1 MNPNDIN
8 NAIPNFSDLSAMGWS
23 FFILPRGQKEPSG
36 SWKGFQ
42 SARPTPAQVADW
54 EGELANVG
62 IVTGRLSNLLV
73 IDVDSDEAQTL
84 IDGMDLPAT
93 PTVRTAK
100 GRHYY
105 FKHPA
110 IEVRNKVNL
119 QGVRLDLR
127 GEGGYVVGPGSQHP
141 DGAIYSWEVAPDDC
155 PVADLPQ
162 TVLKQLIPAAETSLV
177 TQSDGGAFVE
187 AGPFSVWI
195 NREVQDA
202 LADIRNAK
210 EGERNNTLFRSAA
223 RLANHA
229 AALELDWSHFEL
241 ALRPEAKATGMT
253 GEEVAATLQSAWSK
267 GSQTPTE
274 WLHIARNWIYVAS
287 RDRFWSPSTGQE
299 LTPRAFSM
307 NFAAANPYEK
317 GRLADILTNGG
328 LVETV
333 LDFRFEPTQPFGVIN
348 VRGEQFYNT
357 YRAPDIEAVDG
368 DCTPFIEFC
377 RYLVP
382 DDDEREHLLQMMAW
396 TIANPGEKLTY
407 ALLLQSKLH
416 GVGKSTLIEIWRS
429 LLGHR
434 NTRLTTSDEMD
445 GGYQSYIADKILVVL
460 EELNLGS
467 GITAYNRLKSM
478 ITESTVVINEKY
490 VKQREAPNLANFVF
504 LSNLDAPLFIEQ
516 DDRRFFVIDTPA
528 QKREPEYWTE
538 FHSWWRSNLGVVKAY
553 LGSLDLSGFQ
563 PKATPPMTAAKERL
577 KQQSCTPLAQALTEL
592 IEERSWPIA
601 RGVCTVGEIRTA
613 LNKAGFR
620 STTERKIAHALKEIG
635 CLSLGQ
641 VRLSDGSR
649 PTFWALL
656 STGKWQDALPA
667 EIREAFENPSHLGSM
682 EEAA

>member
-1 MNPNDIN
+1 MNTNDSN
-8 NAIPNFSDLSAMGWS
+8 EVIPEFSSLAAMGWS
-23 FFILPRGQKEPSG
+23 FVIMPRGNKSPSG
-36 SWKGFQ
+36 KWKHYQ
-42 SARPTPAQVADW
+42 SRRPTSSEVADW
-54 EGELANVG
+54 DGEIANVG
-62 IVTGRLSNLLV
+62 IITGRLSNLLV
-73 IDVDSDEAQTL
+73 IDVDSAESQAL
-84 IDGMDLPAT
+84 IDSLNLPDT
-93 PTVRTAK
+93 PVVRTAR
-100 GRHYY
+100 GHHYY
-105 FKHPA
+105 FRHPTV
-110 IEVRNKVNL
+110 EVRNKVNL
-119 QGVRLDLR
+119 RGVKLDIR
-127 GEGGYVVGPGSQHP
+127 GEGGLVVGPGSKHP
-141 DGAIYSWEVAPDDC
+141 DGAIYSWVISPKDC

-162 TVLKQLIPAAETSLV
+162 TVIDQLIPNTKSSLIAR
-177 TQSDGGAFVE
+177 SEGGGFLE

-195 NREVQDA
+195 NRETQEA
-202 LADIRNAK
+202 LEDIRNAK

-229 AALELDWSHFEL
+229 AALDLDWSHFEL
-241 ALRPEAKATGMT
+241 ALRPEALATGLT
-253 GEEVAATLQSAWSK
+253 GEEIAATLQSAWSK

-299 LTPRAFSM
+299 LAPRAFSM

-333 LDFRFEPTQPFGVIN
+333 LDFRFEPSQLSGVIN
-348 VRGEQFYNT
+348 VKGEKFYNT
-357 YRAPDIEAVDG
+357 YRAPDIEAIDG
-368 DCTPFIEFC
+368 DCTAFVEFC
-377 RYLVP
+377 QYLVP
-382 DDDEREHLLQMMAW
+382 DDDEREHLLKMIAW

-429 LLGHR
+429 LLGHQ

-528 QKREPEYWTE
+528 QKREPGYWTE
-538 FHSWWRSNLGVVKAY
+538 FHSWWRSNLGAIKAH
-553 LGSLDLSGFQ
+553 LDSIDLSEFE

-577 KQQSCTPLAQALTEL
+577 KQHSSTPLAQALTEL
-592 IEERSWPIA
+592 IDERSWPIA
-601 RGVCTVGEIRTA
+601 RGVCTVGEIRSA

-620 STTERKIAHALKEIG
+620 AITERKIAHALKEIG

-656 STGKWQDALPA
+656 SIGKWQDALPA

>member
-1 MNPNDIN
+1 MNTNDIN
-8 NAIPNFSDLSAMGWS
+8 DVIPNFSDLSAMGWS
-23 FFILPRGQKEPSG
+23 FFILPRGRKEPSG

-110 IEVRNKVNL
+110 TEVRNKVNL

-141 DGAIYSWEVAPDDC
+141 DGAIYSWEVSPEDC
-155 PVADLPQ
+155 PIADLPQ
-162 TVLKQLIPAAETSLV
+162 AVLGQLIPSCENSLV
-177 TQSDGGAFVE
+177 TQSESGDFVE
-187 AGPFSVWI
+187 AGPFSVWV
-195 NREVQDA
+195 NREVQKA

-229 AALELDWSHFEL
+229 AALNLDWSHFEL

-267 GSQTPTE
+267 GSKTPTE
-274 WLHIARNWIYVAS
+274 WLYIARNWIYVAS
-287 RDRFWSPSTGQE
+287 RDRFWSPSADQE
-299 LTPRAFSM
+299 LAPRAFSM
-307 NFAAANPYEK
+307 NFAAANPFEK

-333 LDFRFEPTQPFGVIN
+333 LDFRFDPSQPSGVIT

-382 DDDEREHLLQMMAW
+382 DNAEREHLLQMMAW

-407 ALLLQSKLH
+407 ALLLQSKQH

-429 LLGHR
+429 LLGR
-434 NTRLTTSDEMD
+434 NNTRLTTSDEMD
-445 GGYQSYIADKILVVL
+445 GGYQSYIADKVLVVL

-478 ITESTVVINEKY
+478 ITENTVVINEKY

-538 FHSWWRSNLGVVKAY
+538 FHSWWRSNLGVVKAH
-553 LGSLDLSGFQ
+553 LASLDLSEFQ
-563 PKATPPMTAAKERL
+563 PKATPPMTVAKEKL
-577 KQQSCTPLAQALTEL
+577 KRNSSTPLAQALAEL
-592 IEERSWPIA
+592 IEERSWPIS
-601 RGVCTVGEIRTA
+601 REVCTVGEIRRE
-613 LNKAGFR
+613 LSKAGFR
-620 STTERKIAHALKEIG
+620 NDTPRKISTALKEIG
-635 CLSLGQ
+635 CAPLDQ
-641 VRLSDGSR
+641 VRLTDGTR
-649 PTFWALL
+649 KTFWALIDVE
-656 STGKWQDALPA
+656 KWQGALPSA
-667 EIREAFENPSHLGSM
+667 IREAFENPSRLGSM
-682 EEAA
+682 VEAA

>member
-1 MNPNDIN
+1 MQY
-8 NAIPNFSDLSAMGWS
+8 SDNSIAKPDFASLYQNGWS

-36 SWKGFQ
+36 SWKGYQ
-42 SARPTPAQVADW
+42 NARPTPAQVADW

-110 IEVRNKVNL
+110 TEVRNKVNL
-119 QGVRLDLR
+119 KGVRLDLR

-141 DGAIYSWEVAPDDC
+141 DGAIYEWEISPDDC
-155 PVADLPQ
+155 PIADLPQ
-162 TVLKQLIPAAETSLV
+162 AVLEQLIPALDNSLV
-177 TQSDGGAFVE
+177 TQSEGGEFVE

-195 NREVQDA
+195 NREVHDA

-229 AALELDWSHFEL
+229 AALDLDWSHFEL

-287 RDRFWSPSTGQE
+287 RDRFWSPKTGQE
-299 LTPRAFSM
+299 LAPRAFSM

-333 LDFRFEPTQPFGVIN
+333 LDFRFEPSQPFGVIN
-348 VRGEQFYNT
+348 VKGEQFYNT
-357 YRAPDIEAVDG
+357 YRAPDIDAVDG
-368 DCTPFIEFC
+368 DYTPFIEFC

-382 DDDEREHLLQMMAW
+382 DDDERAHLLQMMAW
-396 TIANPGEKLTY
+396 TIANPGQKLTY

-429 LLGHR
+429 LLG
-434 NTRLTTSDEMD
+434 TR
-445 GGYQSYIADKILVVL
+445 
-460 EELNLGS
+460 
-467 GITAYNRLKSM
+467 
-478 ITESTVVINEKY
+478 
-490 VKQREAPNLANFVF
+490 
-504 LSNLDAPLFIEQ
+504 
-516 DDRRFFVIDTPA
+516 TP
-528 QKREPEYWTE
+528 
-538 FHSWWRSNLGVVKAY
+538 G
-553 LGSLDLSGFQ
+553 
-563 PKATPPMTAAKERL
+563 
-577 KQQSCTPLAQALTEL
+577 
-592 IEERSWPIA
+592 
-601 RGVCTVGEIRTA
+601 
-613 LNKAGFR
+613 
-620 STTERKIAHALKEIG
+620 
-635 CLSLGQ
+635 
-641 VRLSDGSR
+641 
-649 PTFWALL
+649 
-656 STGKWQDALPA
+656 
-667 EIREAFENPSHLGSM
+667 
-682 EEAA
+682 